1 METGAFQRACWK
13 VYLLKV
19 KPDDSMFWAA
29 TPAVREK
36 GVEENMSSLQTAE
49 RLLWSHL
56 GRLSSA
62 LYVLAVIIQHRYRW
76 RCEERRAATAF
87 CVCKVYKDDDRLL
100 SNTIEGQSLC
110 MFNKCMTRGCLHYT
124 ALSVANIL
132 MGVSSCLEKANANGT
147 GNICL
152 FSSLSLMWIFGPHL
166 YV

>member
-1 METGAFQRACWK
+1 M
-13 VYLLKV
+13 L
-19 KPDDSMFWAA
+19 
-29 TPAVREK
+29 
-36 GVEENMSSLQTAE
+36 E
-49 RLLWSHL
+49 RLFTQSETRWFDVLSCNAGSQGKRCWGKHELSAARWEVVMVPFRQAEL
-56 GRLSSA
+56 GPLRLGS
-62 LYVLAVIIQHRYRW
+62 IIQHRYRW

-124 ALSVANIL
+124 ALSVATIL